1 MKKKN
6 KILFICK
13 KNEFWSKKILN
24 LLKKNFANIQIH
36 YSEKHNEKIPKK
48 IFNWKGDFIFC
59 FRSYLILNKKV
70 IKNARIAA
78 INFHPG
84 PPDYRGIGCV
94 NYAIHNNEKYYG
106 ATAHLIS
113 KKIDSGKILCVRN
126 FKINKNDKIDDILF
140 LTYKNLY
147 ELIVKIV
154 KLIKNEKLNLSKLIE
169 KNQKY
174 KWSKVIKSLKDLNR
188 FYEIK
193 KNISKVDLKKKL
205 RATITKNFKP
215 YIVIHNK
222 KFIYSDE
229 E

>member
-1 MKKKN
+1 M
-6 KILFICK
+6 
-13 KNEFWSKKILN
+13 
-24 LLKKNFANIQIH
+24 
-36 YSEKHNEKIPKK
+36 
-48 IFNWKGDFIFC
+48 
-59 FRSYLILNKKV
+59 
-70 IKNARIAA
+70 
-78 INFHPG
+78 
-84 PPDYRGIGCV
+84 
-94 NYAIHNNEKYYG
+94 
-106 ATAHLIS
+106 
-113 KKIDSGKILCVRN
+113 CVRN